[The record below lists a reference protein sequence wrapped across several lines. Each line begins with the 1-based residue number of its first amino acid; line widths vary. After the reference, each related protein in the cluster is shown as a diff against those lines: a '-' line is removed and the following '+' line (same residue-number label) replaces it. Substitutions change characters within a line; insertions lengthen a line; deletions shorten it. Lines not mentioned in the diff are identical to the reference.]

1 MLVSLHPRCPVI
13 VGLTFSWKKKTVII
27 FQNNRFYEDVSF
39 VKVLAR
45 LEYKNILLLF
55 NTPQIFTVQRCRM
68 VQIINIIQNC
78 SDNKISNGQQMI
90 SPTMIANSLPDK
102 SIKIIQHWLINMAS
116 KEKFFWTYQNF
127 YVSSV
132 NLLLKV
138 PTLLRL
144 EKPRQIL
151 NGNFHT
157 MSPFWGIRFTR
168 STHVTGKKSTTA
180 TK

>member
-1 MLVSLHPRCPVI
+1 MSLHPRCPVI

-116 KEKFFWTYQNF
+116 KEKFF
-127 YVSSV
+127 
-132 NLLLKV
+132 
-138 PTLLRL
+138 
-144 EKPRQIL
+144 
-151 NGNFHT
+151 
-157 MSPFWGIRFTR
+157 
-168 STHVTGKKSTTA
+168 
-180 TK
+180 